1 MLSLK
6 IRARGQSA
14 LFAGV
19 LLAIFMPFISIVGLG
34 PTQFLHF
41 EQLSLQAQN
50 YLPLLTWASH
60 FPLLITLYSGLEA
73 LPFLSIIA
81 LPHTLRR
88 VVFGEKGAVSQWMGI
103 AGMVIF
109 AGITLVNATLLL
121 AYSGQITAMS
131 SAAQSAAGA
140 QFRIISVNESLFT
153 DSIGGLLL
161 ALWLWLINFPLVR
174 LPGLERLA
182 GIAGLLA
189 SALFAA
195 AAAFAI
201 YAPESSHQGLV
212 GLTLALF
219 GIWLALVGVLL
230 INRSVALGEDFH
242 PPATADEVSD
252 GSVIAEDDT
261 LRA

>member
-1 MLSLK
+1 MISMK

-41 EQLSLQAQN
+41 EQLSLQTQN

-81 LPHTLRR
+81 LPYTLRR
-88 VVFGEKGAVSQWMGI
+88 VVLGEKGTVSQWMGI
-103 AGMVIF
+103 VGMLIF

-131 SAAQSAAGA
+131 SAAQTVAGA
-140 QFRIISVNESLFT
+140 QFRIISINESLFT
-153 DSIGGLLL
+153 DSVGGILL
-161 ALWLWLINFPLVR
+161 AIWLWLINFPLLR
-174 LPGLERLA
+174 LPGLERIA

-189 SALFAA
+189 SALFAST
-195 AAAFAI
+195 AAFAL
-201 YAPESSHQGLV
+201 YAPENSHQGLV
-212 GLTLALF
+212 GLTLAVF
-219 GIWLALVGVLL
+219 GIWLGVTGVLL
-230 INRSVALGEDFH
+230 VNRAFALGEDFH
-242 PPATADEVSD
+242 PADEEQKTD
-252 GSVIAEDDT
+252 GSVLSEDTT
-261 LRA
+261 LHA